1 MPKKKKTTKGRKGR
15 KRRPGNSKVLWI
27 VCFLFLGGVSFFAAL
42 FLPEQEGPPRT
53 RLEYE
58 EAHIEPSRIRE
69 YIGLIDHAVY
79 EVLYKR
85 RIVEKDIFFTDVGHR
100 SNNGDIWDFTE
111 ITVRLPD
118 DAGRRYVLSEL
129 LSEIEALGPPVEC
142 WMDAE
147 PSSEIAFRVY
157 VVNRIT
163 HRIRLVLSETPPFR
177 HFSKHLPK
185 VAIIIDDL
193 GYDLD
198 IARAFMSLGIP
209 LTLSL
214 LPMAPYTG
222 DIAGEA
228 GRNGFEVM
236 IHVPME
242 PEGFPE
248 LDPGP
253 GALLN
258 SMGPEEIRSL
268 VLQHLDDVPDAKGVN
283 NHMGSSF
290 TERQDKVAAFLE
302 EVRKKGLYFVDS
314 KTSAQSV
321 AYFTA
326 REMGVPA
333 TSRNVFLDSEPSA
346 AAISIQLE
354 RLLGLAK
361 QHGEAVGIG
370 HPFPETLKILKRQAG
385 RLKTEFQVV
394 TVSELVR

>member
-15 KRRPGNSKVLWI
+15 KRRPGSSKISWI
-27 VCFLFLGGVSFFAAL
+27 VCFLFLGGASFFAAF
-42 FLPEQEGPPRT
+42 FLLEQEAPLRT
-53 RLEYE
+53 RPQYE
-58 EAHIEPSRIRE
+58 EARIEPSRTRE

-79 EVLYKR
+79 
-85 RIVEKDIFFTDVGHR
+85 
-100 SNNGDIWDFTE
+100 
-111 ITVRLPD
+111 
-118 DAGRRYVLSEL
+118 
-129 LSEIEALGPPVEC
+129 
-142 WMDAE
+142 
-147 PSSEIAFRVY
+147 
-157 VVNRIT
+157 
-163 HRIRLVLSETPPFR
+163 
-177 HFSKHLPK
+177 LPK

-198 IARAFMSLGIP
+198 VARAFMSLGIP
-209 LTLSL
+209 LTLSI
-214 LPMAPYTG
+214 LPMAPHTI
-222 DIAGEA
+222 DIAREA
-228 GRNGFEVM
+228 GRNGFELM

-242 PEGFPE
+242 PEGFPD

-290 TERQDKVAAFLE
+290 TERKDNVAALLE
-302 EVRKKGLYFVDS
+302 EVRNKGLYFVDS

-321 AYFTA
+321 AYITA

-333 TSRNVFLDSEPSA
+333 TSRDVFLDSEPSA

-361 QHGEAVGIG
+361 QRGEAVGIG
-370 HPFPETLKILKRQAG
+370 HPFPETLKILERQAG

-394 TVSELVR
+394 TVSELLR